1 MVTSFGGRIDQTLS
15 QINTLF
21 KPPLPDDVHVY
32 LRSHQTLAWLLKPG
46 QHEIIVPDEY
56 AAKQFWCSYVPMD
69 GKCNV
74 TTAGFKWDLS
84 MKCQDNSKVANIN

>member
-1 MVTSFGGRIDQTLS
+1 MLTSFGGRIDQTMS

-21 KPPLPDDVHVY
+21 QHPVPNDVNLY
-32 LRSHQTLAWLLKPG
+32 LRSHQTLAWLLQPG
-46 QHEIIVPDEY
+46 HHEIIAPEEY

-74 TTAGFKWDLS
+74 TTNGFKWDLS
-84 MKCQDNSKVANIN
+84 MRFK